1 MRMTAEELRKLKVG
15 DEVCLSRV
23 SVSVVKVGHKFIHL
37 KNGEKVL
44 IESGYTYHPRYT
56 QWEQPVYRSEQ
67 EYNLYQEYV
76 NSLNQARAIIKN
88 FLHKHSN
95 DDVLKVAEFIKNLNK
110 EGA

>member
-1 MRMTAEELRKLKVG
+1 MRMTAEELRKLKIG

-23 SVSVVKVGHKFIHL
+23 SVSVVKVGNKFIHL

-56 QWEQPVYRSEQ
+56 QWEQPVYRSEK

-76 NSLNQARAIIKN
+76 NSLNQARATIKN